1 MSPVPGVSILS
12 LNQMAFGEEYRAAKH
27 PLDKYR
33 QDVDQFRKAAGVL
46 WTLLIFF
53 VFPFFLKPI
62 LQGCWCALDSVDF
75 SFSCSFFLFLRPILQ
90 SCRCALDFV
99 DIFF

>member
-46 WTLLIFF
+46 WTLLIFL
-53 VFPFFLKPI
+53 FFLFFNPI
-62 LQGCWCALDSVDF
+62 LQGCWCALDLLI
-75 SFSCSFFLFLRPILQ
+75 FLFLL
-90 SCRCALDFV
+90 L
-99 DIFF
+99 FFSFFETNFAKLPVRFRLC

>member
-53 VFPFFLKPI
+53 VFPFFLTQFCKAAGVLWTLLI
-62 LQGCWCALDSVDF
+62 
-75 SFSCSFFLFLRPILQ
+75 FLFLL
-90 SCRCALDFV
+90 L
-99 DIFF
+99 FFSFFETNFAKLPVRFRLC

>member
-46 WTLLIFF
+46 WTLLIFL
-53 VFPFFLKPI
+53 FFLFFYPI

-75 SFSCSFFLFLRPILQ
+75 SFSSSFF
-90 SCRCALDFV
+90 
-99 DIFF
+99 FFF